1 MFKKISLLFLIY
13 INLFISFIYAAE
25 LGEYTEI
32 KKIMK
37 NFDSISS
44 APANLF
50 SVFYN
55 GNDSE
60 LEPRLQFVRDLQTNM
75 NNLLKFGDFPY
86 MPTDKVNNEEYKALE
101 KKANENRVKISGQFE
116 AIDKGLSYV
125 LDILTNYQYMTPD
138 DKKARSSTVIKY
150 ILGQTVLPEDA
161 LPLRVTTLSD
171 EDCMSWLDSELQLL
185 AFQFENNDPSND
197 VDFED
202 YSKINLTQCLNYL
215 TTGYSMVVSAKQING
230 DTDTEAI
237 FDKYN
242 IGVQELITNHE
253 ASIRKLSGTSARKAA
268 MLDNIYETDGA
279 FTMSRIISYI
289 FVISQLLLFLL
300 H

>member
-13 INLFISFIYAAE
+13 ITFFISSMYAAE

-50 SVFYN
+50 SVFIN
-55 GNDSE
+55 ESNTE
-60 LEPRLQFVRDLQTNM
+60 LETRYQFIKDLKKNM
-75 NNLLKFGDFPY
+75 NNLLSFGDFPY
-86 MPTDKVNNEEYKALE
+86 NPTGKVNEEEYKALE
-101 KKANENRVKISGQFE
+101 KTANENRINISEQFA
-116 AIDKGLSYV
+116 AIEKGLSY
-125 LDILTNYQYMTPD
+125 LEDIYTNYQYMTSD

-150 ILGQTVLPEDA
+150 ILGQTVLPEEA
-161 LPLRVTTLSD
+161 LPVRVKALSD
-171 EDCMSWLDSELQLL
+171 TDCMSWLDSELQLL
-185 AFQFENNDPSND
+185 AFQFENNDPNND

-230 DTDTEAI
+230 DDDTEA
-237 FDKYN
+237 FYNKYD
-242 IGVQELITNHE
+242 IAVQEMIKNHE
-253 ASIRKLSGTSARKAA
+253 ASIRKLSNTSNRKAT
-268 MLDNIYETDGA
+268 LYDIYEDSA
-279 FTMSRIISYI
+279 FTMSKVISYI
-289 FVISQLLLFLL
+289 FVIVQLLLLLL

>member
-13 INLFISFIYAAE
+13 ITLFISSIYAAE

-50 SVFYN
+50 SVYYN
-55 GNDSE
+55 ENDSG
-60 LEPRLQFVRDLQTNM
+60 LEPRYQFVKDLQTNM
-75 NNLLKFGDFPY
+75 ENLLKFGDFPY
-86 MPTDKVNNEEYKALE
+86 IPKGDVNNAEYKALE
-101 KKANENRVKISGQFE
+101 KNANENRIKISEQFE
-116 AIDKGLSYV
+116 AINKGLSFL
-125 LDILTNYQYMTPD
+125 LDILSNYQYMTPN

-150 ILGQTVLPEDA
+150 ILGQTVLPEEA
-161 LPLRVTTLSD
+161 LPVRVKALSD
-171 EDCMSWLDSELQLL
+171 EDCMSWLESELQLL

-197 VDFED
+197 VDYED

-230 DTDTEAI
+230 DSDAETY

-242 IGVQELITNHE
+242 VGVQELIANHE
-253 ASIRKLSGTSARKAA
+253 TALRKYSSTSERKAS
-268 MLDNIYETDGA
+268 MIDEMYDISSA
-279 FTMSRIISYI
+279 FTMSRVISYI
-289 FVISQLLLFLL
+289 FVISQLLLFLF